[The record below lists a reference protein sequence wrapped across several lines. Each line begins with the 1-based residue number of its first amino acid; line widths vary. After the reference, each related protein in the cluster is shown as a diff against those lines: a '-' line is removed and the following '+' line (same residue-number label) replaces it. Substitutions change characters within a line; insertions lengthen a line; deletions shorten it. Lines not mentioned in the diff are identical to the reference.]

1 MNLWKVAIIACIAL
15 VAVACG
21 QVGSLVEREPEPT
34 PQILPTA
41 AEVQNRG
48 KILKLTEKNLW
59 PHVRDCPR
67 ALPIVREHVDKMEQ
81 KYPNI
86 SVRSPGFAMSTHD
99 LALAWRLMD
108 DIEAHFINV
117 SDACRR

>member
-15 VAVACG
+15 VAVACD

-34 PQILPTA
+34 PQILPTV

-67 ALPIVREHVDKMEQ
+67 ALPIVREYADKMEQ

-86 SVRSPGFAMSTHD
+86 SDRSTDFAMSTHD
-99 LALAWRLMD
+99 LALAWRFMD
-108 DIEAHFINV
+108 DIEAHFINL